1 MRSFLSLAALVLLAA
16 GGFALQQDKPADDK
30 TRDPNLVLALKGH
43 KESVYGVA
51 FTPDGK
57 HLLTASGEP
66 SIRVFELPG
75 GKEIKSFGGP
85 NGHKQL
91 ILAIAMSADGTQF
104 ATAGADNSA
113 KTWDFPTNKHQREFA
128 VSDESRSV
136 AVSPDNT

>member
-1 MRSFLSLAALVLLAA
+1 MRRPSLSLAALALLLLTA
-16 GGFALQQDKPADDK
+16 GGFVIHAQKADDK
-30 TRDPNLVLALKGH
+30 TRDPNLIVAIKGH

-66 SIRVFELPG
+66 SIKVFQLPG

-104 ATAGADNSA
+104 ATAGA
-113 KTWDFPTNKHQREFA
+113 
-128 VSDESRSV
+128 
-136 AVSPDNT
+136 